1 MKIHDLRNSTSPT
14 QPYANGDIVIYD
26 NRPDMATVAQ
36 IRGNG
41 NKPQF
46 HLIDIV
52 YHSVADIIISTGGE
66 WCEPCHDA
74 GKLRFATSW
83 ETSNRGDL
91 FIDRYLCPTCAHER
105 ERQEHEDAVWYS
117 QQEIADYHRT
127 VDDML
132 AGTGRM

>member
-1 MKIHDLRNSTSPT
+1 MKIYDTRNGKSAPSTT
-14 QPYANGDIVIYD
+14 HGDIVIYD
-26 NRPDMATVAQ
+26 NRPGFANVAQ

-41 NKPQF
+41 NRQQ
-46 HLIDIV
+46 LWLLNVVSNDE
-52 YHSVADIIISTGGE
+52 ADMMLSIGE
-66 WCEPCHDA
+66 WCEPCYEADKRVPA
-74 GKLRFATSW
+74 VSW

-117 QQEIADYHRT
+117 QQEIADYQRT

-132 AGTGRM
+132 AGTGRI